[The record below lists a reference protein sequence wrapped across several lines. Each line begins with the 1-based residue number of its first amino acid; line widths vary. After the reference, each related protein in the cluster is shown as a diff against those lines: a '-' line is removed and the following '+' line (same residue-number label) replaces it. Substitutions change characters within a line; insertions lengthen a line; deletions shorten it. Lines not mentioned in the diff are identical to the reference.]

1 MSLDDEQFN
10 DLLELLAYRKTL
22 QIELD
27 RLTDEF
33 LCERFD
39 VSIYELN
46 CLESEGLTVNEEIIH

>member
-46 CLESEGLTVNEEIIH
+46 RLESEGLTVNEEIIH

>member
-1 MSLDDEQFN
+1 MSLDDDQFN

-27 RLTDEF
+27 RLTDDF

-39 VSIYELN
+39 VSKFELLR
-46 CLESEGLTVNEEIIH
+46 LESEGLTIEQEIIH